1 MFVTECLAYAN
12 LEANIIQQKQTLLL
26 EIKDDNAA
34 DIRLVFNYLQT
45 KVLAESLLAAAGQIQ
60 LKEFLGSDT
69 GYLFGHLQVT
79 VQSERDRQEKSDA
92 KEVEVCPPSS
102 LSAPTA
108 ARLLSK
114 AV

>member
-1 MFVTECLAYAN
+1 MSVTECLAYAN

-26 EIKDDNAA
+26 EIKGDNAA

-60 LKEFLGSDT
+60 LKEFQGSDT
-69 GYLFGHLQVT
+69 GYLFGHLQVA
-79 VQSERDRQEKSDA
+79 VKREPEKEKKSEA
-92 KEVEVCPPSS
+92 KETEECLPSS
-102 LSAPTA
+102 LSAQMEKGF
-108 ARLLSK
+108 LSK